1 MILNHYIERLS
12 EFYNGIAHEYS
23 IYPCKINNGNYMPPQ
38 DLGYSIEMKE
48 NSVNEFSYP
57 NGEYWKNN

>member
-1 MILNHYIERLS
+1 MIQNNYIERLFK
-12 EFYNGIAHEYS
+12 FYAGVVDEHFIC
-23 IYPCKINNGNYMPPQ
+23 PCKINNRNYMPPQ

-57 NGEYWKNN
+57 NGEYWKKN

>member
-1 MILNHYIERLS
+1 M
-12 EFYNGIAHEYS
+12 A
-23 IYPCKINNGNYMPPQ
+23 KITKFTVDDVRFPTSK

-57 NGEYWKNN
+57 TENFGKIIK